1 MSSAIVK
8 ADVHAIQKRI
18 DEAKLKAEQM
28 LCEQIINDT
37 RSMVPT
43 DGENHLRDMTKI
55 ETTEDGHHCVVWDTV
70 YARYQWYGMRVDG
83 THVIKKHTTP
93 GTTILWG
100 PEAEKKYRNDWQLV
114 AQNAFKKAMG
124 GN

>member
-1 MSSAIVK
+1 MSSTIVK
-8 ADVHAIQKRI
+8 ADVHAIQKKI
-18 DEAKLKAEQM
+18 SEAKSMAEQM

-55 ETTEDGHHCVVWDTV
+55 EKEDDHTYIVWDTV
-70 YARYQWYGMRVDG
+70 YASYQWYGMRADG

-100 PEAEKKYRNDWQLV
+100 PEAKKKYGNDWLLV